1 MEPVRPQF
9 RGYSVAC
16 ETLLQMARLDATIS
30 EEEEDILIYYARELW
45 KAFHTTTT
53 RQKVDTALL

>member
-1 MEPVRPQF
+1 MDPVRPQF

-53 RQKVDTALL
+53 